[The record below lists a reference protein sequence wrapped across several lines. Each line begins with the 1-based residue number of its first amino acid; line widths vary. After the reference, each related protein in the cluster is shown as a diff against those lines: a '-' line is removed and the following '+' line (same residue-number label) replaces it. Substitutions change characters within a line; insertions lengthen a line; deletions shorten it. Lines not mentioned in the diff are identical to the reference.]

1 MMDHNPVLLREVLD
15 ILLAHQGIRLYIDAT
30 LGAGGH
36 ALRVLEASSA
46 RMIGFDQDADARAI
60 AARVLAPYID
70 RVEIIAGN
78 FETMGELSQRDD
90 WRGADAMLFDLGVS
104 NMQLVTAE
112 RGFSFQEEGPLD
124 MRMNR
129 QAEKTAAEILT
140 LSDTAT
146 LTAIFRD
153 YGEERFAY
161 RIAQGIVRHRE
172 RGGSLSTTLE
182 LTALIRDILPAPVQR
197 KMGGHPA
204 RRVFQALRIAVN
216 EELSVLPNA
225 LEGIPGLCSPGCR
238 VIFISYHSLEDRL
251 VKHRFKEWKQR
262 GLGTEI
268 NKKPIVP
275 TEEEVEANRKS
286 RSAKLRAFEF
296 YSEDT
301 EDKNRRKYPS
311 KVKAVDYIRR
321 GR

>member
-1 MMDHNPVLLREVLD
+1 MDHNPVLLQEVLD
-15 ILLAHQGIRLYIDAT
+15 ILSEHERLRLYIDAT

-36 ALRVLEASSA
+36 AFRVLQANPEAHL
-46 RMIGFDQDADARAI
+46 IGFDQDASARAI
-60 AARVLAPYID
+60 AAQVLAPYSD

-78 FETMGELSQRDD
+78 FETVGDLLLRSG
-90 WRGADAMLFDLGVS
+90 WTGADAMLFDLGVS
-104 NMQLVTAE
+104 NMQLVTAD
-112 RGFSFQEEGPLD
+112 RGFSFQEDGPLD

-129 QAEKTAAEILT
+129 DAGADGQTAAEL
-140 LSDTAT
+140 LAVSDIRT
-146 LTAIFRD
+146 LTTIFRD

-161 RIAQGIVRHRE
+161 QIARGIVRHRE
-172 RGGSLSTTLE
+172 HGGTVNTTLE

-204 RRVFQALRIAVN
+204 RRIFQALRIAVN
-216 EELSVLPNA
+216 NELGVLENV
-225 LEGIPGLCSPGCR
+225 LEQIPPLCSPGCQ
-238 VIFISYHSLEDRL
+238 VLFISYHSLEDRL
-251 VKHRFKEWKQR
+251 VKHCFKKWKQSD
-262 GLGTEI
+262 LGVEI

-301 EDKNRRKYPS
+301 EE
-311 KVKAVDYIRR
+311 
-321 GR
+321 